1 MVTVV
6 GNKSD
11 LESKRQV
18 SREEGEQFAREHDLF
33 FMEASA
39 KSAENV
45 EDAFVKTAQNI
56 YKKIQSGVIDLSS
69 EVRKRETWMDGS
81 RNRRLMKW
89 VIILHSRMVSRLHLH
104 KVDLRCH
111 LRMRPRVAV
120 DVARAFFF
128 TIPSTYFPL
137 DRNKKH

>member
-1 MVTVV
+1 MLVYDITRRDTFENLKTWLQDVREHANPNTVVTVV

-18 SREEGEQFAREHDLF
+18 SREEGEQFAKENDLF

-69 EVRKRETWMDGS
+69 ESNGIKVAPPQGGS
-81 RNRRLMKW
+81 SL
-89 VIILHSRMVSRLHLH
+89 
-104 KVDLRCH
+104 
-111 LRMRPRVAV
+111 
-120 DVARAFFF
+120 
-128 TIPSTYFPL
+128 PSA
-137 DRNKKH
+137 NASSGGSGCC